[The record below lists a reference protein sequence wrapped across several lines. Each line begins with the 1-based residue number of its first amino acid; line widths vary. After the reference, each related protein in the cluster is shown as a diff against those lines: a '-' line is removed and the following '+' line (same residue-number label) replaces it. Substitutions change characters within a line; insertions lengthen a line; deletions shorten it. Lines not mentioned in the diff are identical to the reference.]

1 MSHNLES
8 HPNFVLN
15 FAFVSL
21 DLYSNMHHFMELSYF
36 DSRRQQRLDSK
47 IGGERKG
54 DETSEEGRRNGDG
67 EIGPDSSSSS
77 SSVVRI
83 DGFLL
88 SLLLLPRQAG

>member
-21 DLYSNMHHFMELSYF
+21 DLSFCMHPTNSYF

-77 SSVVRI
+77 SVVRI